1 MLLTLDL
8 GNTNLTA
15 GVFAGE
21 NLVCEFRM
29 ATDRTRT
36 GDQYAIDLLA
46 MMQLHAID
54 PAQIHGAILGSV
66 VPSLDSAMCAAVCK
80 VIGKEPLLVGPGIK
94 SGINIRIDNPAQLG
108 ADLLVGGVAAV
119 HKYGSP
125 CIVWDLGTATTVSVM
140 DENGAFRGGA
150 IMPGVATSLDS
161 LVSRASLLPHIHLKA
176 PARVIGTNSIDS
188 MRSGSVYGTAAMVD
202 GMCDRIEAEL
212 SVAAKVVVTG
222 GLGAEIAAC
231 CRRETIYDGHLLLD
245 GLRILYERNT
255 KV

>member
-15 GVFAGE
+15 GVFRE
-21 NLVCEFRM
+21 KKLICEFRI

-46 MMQLHAID
+46 MMQLNRIAPED
-54 PAQIHGAILGSV
+54 IHGAILGSV
-66 VPSLDSAMCAAVCK
+66 VPSLDGALCAAVRK
-80 VIGKEPLLVGPGIK
+80 IIGTDPLMVGPGIK

-119 HKYGSP
+119 QTYGAP
-125 CIVWDLGTATTVSVM
+125 CIVWDLGTATTVSVI
-140 DENGAFRGGA
+140 DQVGAFRGGA
-150 IMPGVATSLDS
+150 IMPGVGTSLES
-161 LVSRASLLPHIHLKA
+161 LVSRASLLPNIRLEA
-176 PARVIGTNSIDS
+176 PTRVIGTNSIDS
-188 MRSGSVYGTAAMVD
+188 MRSGTVFGAAAMID

-212 SVAAKVVVTG
+212 GTEATVIVTG
-222 GLGAEIAAC
+222 GLGQEIAAC
-231 CRRETIYDGHLLLD
+231 CRRKTIYDGQLLLD

-255 KV
+255 K